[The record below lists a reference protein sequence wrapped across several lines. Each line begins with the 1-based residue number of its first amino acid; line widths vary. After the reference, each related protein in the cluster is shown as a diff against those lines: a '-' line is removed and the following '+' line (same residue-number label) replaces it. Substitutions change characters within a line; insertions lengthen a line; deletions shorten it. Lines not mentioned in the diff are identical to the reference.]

1 MRTSPLES
9 ELAQEAV
16 WNISLE
22 GKCQEVTRL
31 AERKVGGGGGE
42 LKVLLSG
49 RTWMLSPTWR
59 TLGRAVS
66 SWPGQHAQAVD
77 CPFFQIDLQQHTVF
91 S

>member
-31 AERKVGGGGGE
+31 AERKVGGGRGAESAPFWENLDAKSNLEDFGE
-42 LKVLLSG
+42 GSVIVA
-49 RTWMLSPTWR
+49 WPTC
-59 TLGRAVS
+59 
-66 SWPGQHAQAVD
+66 PG
-77 CPFFQIDLQQHTVF
+77 C
-91 S
+91 